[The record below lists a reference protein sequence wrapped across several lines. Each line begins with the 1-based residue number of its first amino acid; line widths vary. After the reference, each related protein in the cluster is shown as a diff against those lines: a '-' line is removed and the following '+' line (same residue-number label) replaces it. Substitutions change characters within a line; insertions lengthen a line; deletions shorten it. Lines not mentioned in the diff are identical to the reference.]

1 MAYDY
6 DVLVLGGGAAGLT
19 AAGVAVNLGA
29 SAAMVEHDRLGG
41 DCTWTGCIPSKTL
54 LKAAEVAHQAAS
66 ASLYGLAD
74 TPIPVDF
81 SALMRHVRGVRE
93 HVYADADAPPI
104 FEAMGV
110 AVRHGRARF
119 VDAHSVEIEGEGG
132 EVERVSGRYV
142 VIATGGRPA
151 VPPVPGL
158 SGVPF
163 LTTETLFEIEDQP
176 ARLGV
181 LGGGPIGVEMAQA
194 FRRLGSEVTVLD
206 RGPRILGKDDPD
218 LAGYLQEQLEG
229 EGVRF
234 LFGAEVERVERDPS
248 IGSGQA
254 GDRIVIAVKGVS
266 DRIVVDAL
274 LVAAGRR
281 PNVEGLGLDA
291 AGVVYTPKG
300 VTVDAHGRTSVK
312 HVYAVGDVTGQF
324 AFTHMS
330 EHTAKVAVTHALLRL
345 PMKVDAAHLPWV
357 TYTDPELAHVGATAA
372 SLEEA
377 GTAFETYRFPY
388 DRLDRAITEGA
399 AVGEVRVYATTWR
412 GKVLGATVLGS
423 RAGELIGE
431 LALAMRHG
439 ISLRQISDTIHP
451 YPTYGL
457 GVRRAAD
464 QWYARRQSARLTRL
478 VQRVFG
484 YRGPAHGHKPGRIV

>member
-29 SAAMVEHDRLGG
+29 SALMVERERLGG

-54 LKAAEVAHQAAS
+54 LRAAEVAHDAAT
-66 ASLYGLAD
+66 ASRFGLPD
-74 TPIPVDF
+74 TPLRPDF
-81 SALMRHVRGVRE
+81 GALMRHVRGVRE
-93 HVYADADAPPI
+93 HVYDDADAPPI
-104 FEAMGV
+104 YEAMGV
-110 AVRHGRARF
+110 AVRHGCARF
-119 VDAHSVEIEGEGG
+119 VDAHTVEIEGERGT
-132 EVERVSGRYV
+132 ERVSGRFIV
-142 VIATGGRPA
+142 VATGARPA

-158 SGVPF
+158 DGVPF
-163 LTTETLFEIEDQP
+163 LTTESLFEIEDQP
-176 ARLGV
+176 AHLGI

-194 FRRLGSEVTVLD
+194 FRRLGSEVTVID
-206 RGPRILGKDDPD
+206 RGPRILGKDDPE
-218 LAGYLQEQLEG
+218 LAGCLQEHLAA

-234 LFGAEVERVERDPS
+234 VLNAEAERVERD
-248 IGSGQA
+248 GE
-254 GDRIVIAVKGVS
+254 RIALEVKGAS
-266 DRIVVDAL
+266 ERLVVDAL

-291 AGVVYTPKG
+291 AGIAYTSKG
-300 VTVDAHGRTSVK
+300 ITVDAHGRTNVT
-312 HVYAVGDVTGQF
+312 HVYAAGDVTGQF

-372 SLEEA
+372 QLE
-377 GTAFETYRFPY
+377 GTGFETYCFPY

-399 AVGEVRVYATTWR
+399 TTGEIRVYATTWR
-412 GKVLGATVLGS
+412 GKILGASVLGS
-423 RAGELIGE
+423 RAGDLIGE

-439 ISLRQISDTIHP
+439 VSLRQISDTIHP

-484 YRGPAHGHKPGRIV
+484 YRGPAHEHVPGRIV

>member
-1 MAYDY
+1 MAHDY

-29 SAAMVEHDRLGG
+29 SAMMVERDRLGG

-54 LKAAEVAHQAAS
+54 LRAAEVAHQAAT
-66 ASLYGLAD
+66 ASHYGLPD
-74 TPIPVDF
+74 TPIRPDF
-81 SALMRHVRGVRE
+81 GALMRHVRGVRE
-93 HVYADADAPPI
+93 HVYEDADAPPI

-119 VDAHSVEIEGEGG
+119 VDAHTVEIEGEGG
-132 EVERVSGRYV
+132 TGRVSGRYV

-158 SGVPF
+158 DGVPF
-163 LTTETLFEIEDQP
+163 LTTESLFEIEDRP
-176 ARLGV
+176 AHLGI

-194 FRRLGSEVTVLD
+194 FRRLGSDVTVLD
-206 RGPRILGKDDPD
+206 RGPRILSKDDPD
-218 LAGYLQEQLEG
+218 LAGILQERLAA

-234 LFGAEVERVERDPS
+234 VMNAEAEHVERDPS
-248 IGSGQA
+248 TGSGQA
-254 GDRIVIAVKGVS
+254 GERIALTVKGAS
-266 DRIVVDAL
+266 ERLVVDAL

-291 AGVVYTPKG
+291 AGIDFTQKG
-300 VTVDAHGRTSVK
+300 ITVDAYGRTNVK
-312 HVYAVGDVTGQF
+312 HVYAVGDVAGQF

-330 EHTAKVAVTHALLRL
+330 EHTAKVAVTHALLKL

-357 TYTDPELAHVGATAA
+357 TYTDPELAHVGRTAA
-372 SLEEA
+372 QLEKD

-399 AVGEVRVYATTWR
+399 AVGEIRVYATRWR
-412 GKVLGATVLGS
+412 GKILGATVLGG

-439 ISLRQISDTIHP
+439 VSLREISDTIHP

-457 GVRRAAD
+457 GVRRVAD

-484 YRGPAHGHKPGRIV
+484 YRGPVHEHEPGRIV